1 MIKNISLKQRL
12 ILPIALL
19 GIVALLSNI
28 LSIINIHNVNASAAN
43 IADNY
48 MDGKSRLA
56 DICQAS
62 MNIHKM
68 ALSHIVATDYD
79 TMIVLVRQIKEEEAL
94 LDEKMEEYE
103 SHVIPEDHAQYEAL
117 LSDYA
122 SFKHALVRLVCASAS
137 HKTQDAYTLAN
148 EDVASYASAM
158 ETDIQMLN
166 DSISNQTSHARSR
179 LSAVYVLS
187 LLVGIAAVAACILLV
202 FADLKLIT
210 KYVVLPIKRIL
221 KTIQESS
228 GRINSLTGEV
238 LKRTQASKGS
248 AATLSTFAEQLS
260 ATIQEVAGNVS
271 VINDNTENVRLD
283 VHNIAEECGAI
294 TAYSAQM
301 NTRADAMQTSART
314 SAQVTRAKAEEILD
328 SLNDAIEKSRSV
340 DQIKSLTGEILAIA
354 QQTRLIALNASV
366 EAANAGEAGKGFA
379 AVASEVRNLAHSSQE
394 TANRIQE
401 INSVV
406 TAAVYNLT
414 EHAQNLINYMNQS
427 VLTEFQAFVQS
438 GSQYKE
444 DAAYIRRAMDD
455 FYEQTE
461 RLKNSMS
468 GIADSIRTI
477 TKAVDEGAGG
487 IAGVAGNTRSL
498 ADDMEDITKRMGIN
512 QEVVEEL
519 EKETVVFDNL

>member
-94 LDEKMEEYE
+94 LDEKMEEYK
-103 SHVIPEDHAQYEAL
+103 SHVIPEDHAQYETL

-166 DSISNQTSHARSR
+166 DSISDQTSHARSR

-210 KYVVLPIKRIL
+210 KYVVLPIKSIL

-248 AATLSTFAEQLS
+248 AASLSTFAEQLS